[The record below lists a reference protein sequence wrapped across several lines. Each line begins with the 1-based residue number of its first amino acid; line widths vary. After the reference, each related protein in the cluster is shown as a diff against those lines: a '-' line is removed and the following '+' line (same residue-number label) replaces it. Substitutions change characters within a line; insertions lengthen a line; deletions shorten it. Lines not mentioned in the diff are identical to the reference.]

1 MSTEHVDHAGQQTER
16 VRQGTGPRQT
26 VTVLLVSLMLASA
39 SGVALLIYY
48 LAG

>member
-1 MSTEHVDHAGQQTER
+1 MTTEQADHADKQTER

-26 VTVLLVSLMLASA
+26 VTVLFVSLMLASA

-48 LAG
+48 LVG